1 MEQILLLQLGVV
13 GVQIVSNH
21 KFVEVVAE
29 VSHFSVVKN
38 FSQLSSLSTVI
49 FYENITMTGGG
60 PSVFGKNCPMSECG
74 RGGTG

>member
-13 GVQIVSNH
+13 EVQIVSNH

-38 FSQLSSLSTVI
+38 SYILNFLPYQ
-49 FYENITMTGGG
+49 
-60 PSVFGKNCPMSECG
+60 
-74 RGGTG
+74 R